1 MKKPDGSFSYSSM
14 AEHRPIPWGGDVTRK
29 DAQSEGVSD
38 LKVSEQK
45 AAAAESEFA
54 KVERVKKEGE
64 LPTLDDLETEP
75 PLTAEQYGASYPRIL
90 LC

>member
-1 MKKPDGSFSYSSM
+1 M
-14 AEHRPIPWGGDVTRK
+14 TRK

-45 AAAAESEFA
+45 AAAAEREFA
-54 KVERVKKEGE
+54 KVERAAKEGE

-75 PLTAEQYGASYPRIL
+75 PLTAEQ
-90 LC
+90 